1 VDAGPLPY
9 PAGPY
14 CAAAGENGSLAE
26 GCIFPPNLSWNGYV
40 DNTGDALATSKP
52 YVAYSP
58 LDLYNDGHASGKKYA
73 MVNVAEF
80 LCPGCQN
87 SATAM
92 GTATDAGATEGAS
105 VDQAGGILVEVLE
118 SASFT
123 VPTKANLD
131 SWAMKYMLQN
141 TTVTDLSSG
150 LTTFM
155 TLGHRDQAYII
166 DLTTMKIIK
175 VFTGSIVNAGSANSG
190 PSGMAYMHMLLGK

>member
-1 VDAGPLPY
+1 M
-9 PAGPY
+9 
-14 CAAAGENGSLAE
+14 E

-40 DNTGDALATSKP
+40 DNMADAQATSKP
-52 YVAYSP
+52 YVSYSP
-58 LDLYNDGHASGKKYA
+58 LDLFHDGQALGRKYA

-80 LCPGCQN
+80 LCPGCAN

-92 GTATDAGATEGAS
+92 GTATTGGVTEGGS
-105 VDQAGGILVEVLE
+105 VDLAGGILVEVLE

-131 SWAMKYMLQN
+131 SWAGKYMLTN
-141 TTVTDLSSG
+141 TTVTDLSAG

-190 PSGMAYMHMLLGK
+190 PSGMAYMHTLLGK